1 MSDDRERHERGWAV
15 RSGTC
20 PSGKI
25 VYYSRK
31 QAREHSRRIS
41 NQTGKMRPYQ
51 CPECDNW
58 HIGHLPRAVRQGEVA
73 ADEYYRG
80 ELDTKESSD

>member
-1 MSDDRERHERGWAV
+1 MSDDRERHERGWAA

-31 QAREHSRRIS
+31 QAKEHARRIS
-41 NQTGKMRPYQ
+41 NKTGKMRPYE
-51 CPECDNW
+51 CPSCQQY
-58 HIGHLPRAVRQGEVA
+58 HIGHLPRVVREGGVT
-73 ADEYYRG
+73 ADEYYGRG
-80 ELDTKESSD
+80 VDSPESTD